1 MSNVLI
7 NKDSITSDFKH
18 SIIND
23 KLVVEID
30 KSSDLVIELDHSD
43 KDLVFN
49 FAPNTHVS
57 ATVLLKASSNNSKNN
72 VELVVQSG
80 AYLNVFIMSDDTK
93 HDIEVNI
100 HGDIKDN
107 ATVEFSNGAF
117 AGASTKYHL
126 IFDLNGVNARA
137 LHNIAAIALDN
148 QKKDFDVTINNNAK
162 STYAELNNFGVVKD
176 TATLVFS
183 GTGYMKKGAKNS
195 VAHQASRIITFDPK
209 VIAKA
214 NPFLIID
221 EADVLEASHAAAVGK
236 MDEEQLFYL
245 RSRGLNK
252 DEASKLITYGYLK
265 PILSK
270 ISDEKLKEKLEHL
283 IEEKVGL

>member
-1 MSNVLI
+1 MNNVLI
-7 NKDSITSDFKH
+7 NKDSIKSDF
-18 SIIND
+18 NQALVD
-23 KLVVEID
+23 NKLVVQID
-30 KSSDLVIELDHSD
+30 KSSDVTIEIDSYDHEM
-43 KDLVFN
+43 VFV
-49 FAPNTHVS
+49 FARNVQVS
-57 ATVLLKASSNNSKNN
+57 ATVLLKASKEANNTKID
-72 VELVVQSG
+72 LVLEDG
-80 AYLNVFIMSDDTK
+80 AFVNAFITNEDTK
-93 HDIEVNI
+93 NDIVVDI
-100 HGDIKDN
+100 HGDIRDN
-107 ATVEFSNGAF
+107 ATVEFSNGSF
-117 AGASTKYHL
+117 TGSNIKYKL
-126 IFDLNGVNARA
+126 VFDLNGVNARA
-137 LHNIAAIALDN
+137 LHSIAAISLEK
-148 QKKDFDVTINNNAK
+148 QVKDYDVTINNNAK

-176 TATLVFS
+176 EATLVFN
-183 GTGYMKKGAKNS
+183 GVGYMKKGAKQS

-265 PILSK
+265 PILST
-270 ISDEKLKEKLEHL
+270 ISDETLKEKLENL